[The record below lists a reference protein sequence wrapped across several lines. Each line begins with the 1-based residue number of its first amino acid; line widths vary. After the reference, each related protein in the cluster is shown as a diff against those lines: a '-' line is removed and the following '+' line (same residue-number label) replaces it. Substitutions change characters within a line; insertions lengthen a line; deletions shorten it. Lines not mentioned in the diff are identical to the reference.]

1 MKKSLFIEYHN
12 SEWLSV
18 FSLIRS
24 KNEKIFKEDLMAFYE
39 KIESSI
45 TDDEFFAIAV
55 KYNVNDGI
63 DFKLFMEILTPNE
76 PYFFPE

>member
-1 MKKSLFIEYHN
+1 
-12 SEWLSV
+12 
-18 FSLIRS
+18 
-24 KNEKIFKEDLMAFYE
+24 MAFYE

-55 KYNVNDGI
+55 KYNVIDGI